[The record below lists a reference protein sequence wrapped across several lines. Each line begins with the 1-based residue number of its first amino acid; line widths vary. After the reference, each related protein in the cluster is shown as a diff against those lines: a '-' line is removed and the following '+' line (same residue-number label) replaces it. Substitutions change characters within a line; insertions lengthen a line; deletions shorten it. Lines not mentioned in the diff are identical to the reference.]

1 MLSTALFRIFQEA
14 LTNIARHAN
23 AASVRTILHQEEDR
37 IRLNV
42 ADDGIGITEDKL
54 EQQPSFGLRGMRERV
69 HNLHGKIEINTHV
82 QKAPQ
87 FQSLFL

>member
-23 AASVRTILHQEEDR
+23 AASVRTIIHQEEDR

-42 ADDGIGITEDKL
+42 ADDAH
-54 EQQPSFGLRGMRERV
+54 R
-69 HNLHGKIEINTHV
+69 HHGRQARTAALFRTHGH
-82 QKAPQ
+82 AGAGP
-87 FQSLFL
+87 